1 MNKGLTIAVSGKGGV
16 GKTFLSAMLIRRFFE
31 YGSVLAIDADPDSN
45 LPEALGVTVAK
56 NVGGARE
63 AILNAPARSKVASSK
78 QEALEL
84 ALHEAIEEFPK
95 FDVIVMGRSEGEGC
109 YCAINHVIRQVID
122 TRARGYDF
130 TVVDCHAGLEHLSR
144 RTTRDI
150 DIMLVVTD
158 PTKNGMQTAKRII
171 ELSKEL
177 LIEFGA
183 ILVVA
188 NRVTGE
194 NKSRVDQMAQENGL
208 EIAAYIPYEPLVAQ
222 FDLLGKPV
230 TEIPEDSPAFIA
242 IDEICKK
249 ILSYT

>member
-1 MNKGLTIAVSGKGGV
+1 
-16 GKTFLSAMLIRRFFE
+16 
-31 YGSVLAIDADPDSN
+31 
-45 LPEALGVTVAK
+45 
-56 NVGGARE
+56 
-63 AILNAPARSKVASSK
+63 
-78 QEALEL
+78 
-84 ALHEAIEEFPK
+84 
-95 FDVIVMGRSEGEGC
+95 MGRSEGEGC